1 MIKNIYL
8 DRSEGKSVDQRAS
21 INPQDIHVHVH
32 CTPAIS
38 VLIIMKLTLTQ

>member
-21 INPQDIHVHVH
+21 INPQDIHVH

>member
-1 MIKNIYL
+1 MVKNICL
-8 DRSEGKSVDQRAS
+8 DRSEGKFVDERA
-21 INPQDIHVHVH
+21 INPQDIHVH